1 MTSYFKEIT
10 IKKIKQKGGNKRN
23 KERITENKK
32 ERHGKNPLM
41 HTDAIFR

>member
-23 KERITENKK
+23 KENKK
-32 ERHGKNPLM
+32 DRHGKNPLM